1 MQTGNCKDIR
11 NMTMEQILEFLG
23 NHMLLSA
30 AVVVVLLLLIGNELL
45 RLITGEKRLTPTDAV
60 RIINDQDAIVLDV
73 RSLSDYKKGH
83 ILNARHVPMTK
94 IDEVAKELS
103 KRKSSPVLC
112 YCALGSTAP
121 QACDKLKKQGF
132 EQVHSLRG
140 GLNAWQAAS
149 LPVTTR

>member
-1 MQTGNCKDIR
+1 
-11 NMTMEQILEFLG
+11 MERLLEFIG
-23 NHMLLSA
+23 NHMLLSG
-30 AVVVVLLLLIGNELL
+30 AVVVVLVLLIGNELL
-45 RLITGEKRLTPTDAV
+45 RLVRGEKRLLPSEAV

-94 IDEVAKELS
+94 IEEVGKELS
-103 KRKSSPVLC
+103 KRKASPVLC

-121 QACDKLKKQGF
+121 QACEKLQKMGF
-132 EQVHSLRG
+132 ENVHSLKG
-140 GLNAWQAAS
+140 GLNAWQGAS